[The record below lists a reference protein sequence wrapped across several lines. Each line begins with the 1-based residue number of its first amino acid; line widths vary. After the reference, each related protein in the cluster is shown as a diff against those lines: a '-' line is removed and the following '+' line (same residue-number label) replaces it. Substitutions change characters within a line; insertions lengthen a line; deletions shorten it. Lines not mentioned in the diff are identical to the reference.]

1 MKKWTP
7 AQLKLLVDKTIEEII
22 ANPFEQGRCFLHN
35 TVEFVLNHDPEVMQL
50 VPSISN
56 ITYNIL
62 RQRGFIEAFDKA
74 WAEYHG
80 PGNKVDVHIHI
91 NSSPEAMPLDQL
103 LDLVNRRIEAE
114 CKKVETPI
122 EAAFAR
128 PSLRGLVVNTSQHKN
143 KHRIALVLASEKF
156 RVNVALLQKRVEDV
170 LLLDLIT
177 TQTHLTVNSNTQM
190 VLMLDRD
197 PAATIAS
204 IGAHLQ
210 RNLKDTDIR
219 VDRLVNYR
227 ALEERVIEYA
237 GSLRKRLH
245 LTGTAG

>member
-35 TVEFVLNHDPEVMQL
+35 TVEFVLNHDPEVKQL

-103 LDLVNRRIEAE
+103 LDLCGNG
-114 CKKVETPI
+114 CT
-122 EAAFAR
+122 
-128 PSLRGLVVNTSQHKN
+128 L
-143 KHRIALVLASEKF
+143 LVLQANEKGGRNPAF
-156 RVNVALLQKRVEDV
+156 F
-170 LLLDLIT
+170 
-177 TQTHLTVNSNTQM
+177 LTM
-190 VLMLDRD
+190 R
-197 PAATIAS
+197 
-204 IGAHLQ
+204 
-210 RNLKDTDIR
+210 
-219 VDRLVNYR
+219 
-227 ALEERVIEYA
+227 
-237 GSLRKRLH
+237 
-245 LTGTAG
+245 